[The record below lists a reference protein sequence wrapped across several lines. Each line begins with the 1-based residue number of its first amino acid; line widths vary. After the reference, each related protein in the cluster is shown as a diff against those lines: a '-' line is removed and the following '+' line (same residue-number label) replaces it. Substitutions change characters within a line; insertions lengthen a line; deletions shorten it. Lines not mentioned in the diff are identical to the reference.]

1 MNIEHIFTTPL
12 VSDRLSLDNTALET
26 FCKESVDSF
35 FADKQASPVYTKQT
49 QLIDPNHPVI
59 QPLLHAVHDRAN
71 EFYQTLGMKN
81 NTKLNIIRVWA
92 QTGNSLHI
100 DVPHT
105 HPTGFLSAVYYVK
118 GTGTKENGI
127 LNILSPVVALAHTM
141 NPDLIETGNGFNAVR
156 WEVYPET
163 GKLIMF
169 PSWIVHSVSTN
180 YLEQERISIAIDLS
194 IFEKE

>member
-1 MNIEHIFTTPL
+1 M
-12 VSDRLSLDNTALET
+12 ALEK
-26 FCKESVDSF
+26 FCKESVDNF

-49 QLIDPNHPVI
+49 QLIDPNHPVM
-59 QPLLHAVHDRAN
+59 QPLLYAVRDRAN
-71 EFYQTLGMKN
+71 KFYQTLGMKK

-105 HPTGFLSAVYYVK
+105 HPIGFLSAVYYVK
-118 GTGTKENGI
+118 GSGTKENGI
-127 LNILSPVVALAHTM
+127 LNLMSPVVALAHIM
-141 NPDLIETGNGFNAVR
+141 NLDLIETENGFNTVR
-156 WEVYPET
+156 REVYPET

-180 YLEQERISIAIDLS
+180 HLKEERISIAIDLS
-194 IFEKE
+194 IFEE

>member
-1 MNIEHIFTTPL
+1 MNVEHLFTTPV
-12 VSDRLSLDNTALET
+12 VSDHLTLDNLALED
-26 FCKESVDSF
+26 FCKKTIENFFVDKS
-35 FADKQASPVYTKQT
+35 ASPIYTKQT
-49 QLIDPNHPVI
+49 QLLDVNHPVI

-71 EFYQTLGMKN
+71 EVYRTLGMKK
-81 NTKLNIIRVWA
+81 NTKLNIIRAWA
-92 QTGNSLHI
+92 QTGNTLHI

-127 LNILSPVVALAHTM
+127 LNLMSPVVALAHTM

-180 YLEQERISIAIDLS
+180 HLKEERISIAIDLS
-194 IFEKE
+194 IFEE

>member
-12 VSDRLSLDNTALET
+12 VSDHLLLDNVALEK
-26 FCKESVDSF
+26 FCKESVDNF

-49 QLIDPNHPVI
+49 QLIDPNHPVM

-71 EFYQTLGMKN
+71 EFYQTLGMKK

-105 HPTGFLSAVYYVK
+105 HPIGFLSAVYYVK

-127 LNILSPVVALAHTM
+127 LNIMSPVAALAHTM
-141 NPDLIETGNGFNAVR
+141 NSELIEIDNGFNAVR
-156 WEVYPET
+156 REVYPET

-169 PSWIVHSVSTN
+169 PSWIMHSVSTN
-180 YLEQERISIAIDLS
+180 HLVEERISIAIDLS